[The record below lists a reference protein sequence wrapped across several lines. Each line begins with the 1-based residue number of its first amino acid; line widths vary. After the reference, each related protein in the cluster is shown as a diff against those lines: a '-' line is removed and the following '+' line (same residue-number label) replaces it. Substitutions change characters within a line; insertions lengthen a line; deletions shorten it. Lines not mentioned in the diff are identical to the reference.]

1 MAGPRTSDKFTVM
14 SDRSMLQS
22 YLPILIQGVLVV
34 AVGSAILGVSR
45 LIGVKRPTREKLS
58 PYECGI
64 APVGDA
70 RERFSVSFYLVG
82 MLFILFDVEAVFLY
96 PWAVV
101 YKSLKWF
108 GFVEMFLFIAILMA
122 GYLYL
127 WKKGALDWSR

>member
-1 MAGPRTSDKFTVM
+1 MFRTYF
-14 SDRSMLQS
+14 
-22 YLPILIQGVLVV
+22 PILVQFI
-34 AVGSAILGVSR
+34 AVTALGAAILGVSA
-45 LIGVKRPTREKLS
+45 LVGTKRPSREKLA

-82 MLFILFDVEAVFLY
+82 MLYILFDVEAVFLY

-101 YKSLKWF
+101 YKGLKWF
-108 GFVEMFLFIAILMA
+108 GFLEMFLYIAILLA
-122 GYLYL
+122 GYLYI

>member
-1 MAGPRTSDKFTVM
+1 MAG
-14 SDRSMLQS
+14 S
-22 YLPILIQGVLVV
+22 YFPILVCFLVV
-34 AVGSAILGVSR
+34 VGMAGAILGMSAWV
-45 LIGVKRPTREKLS
+45 GVKRPSREKLS

-64 APVGDA
+64 PPVGDA
-70 RERFSVSFYLVG
+70 RERFSVSFYLVA

-108 GFVEMFLFIAILMA
+108 GFIEMFLYIAILLA
-122 GYLYL
+122 GYIYI

>member
-1 MAGPRTSDKFTVM
+1 
-14 SDRSMLQS
+14 MLTN
-22 YLPILIQGVLVV
+22 YIPVLIQLIFVV
-34 AVGSAILGVSR
+34 VIAAAILTLSSWV
-45 LIGVKRPTREKLS
+45 GVKRPTREKLS

-101 YKSLKWF
+101 YRSLKWF
-108 GFVEMFLFIAILMA
+108 GFVEMLLYIAILFA
-122 GYLYL
+122 GYVYI
-127 WKKGALDWSR
+127 WKKGALDWNR